1 MADSADNIQ
10 KYREILEL
18 DPRSRVFALLAEE
31 LCAAGRW
38 EEAAE
43 VCKKGLLFHPDNL
56 RARVL
61 LGWALM
67 EMGETGES
75 DRVFPKR

>member
-1 MADSADNIQ
+1 MADSADSIQ

-18 DPRSRVFALLAEE
+18 DPGSRVFALLAEE
-31 LCAAGRW
+31 LCGAGRW

-43 VCKKGLLFHPDNL
+43 ICKKSLPFHPDNL
-56 RARVL
+56 RARML

-75 DRVFPKR
+75 HQVLS